1 MAQAQTI
8 MNFFTDAIEQN
19 DCSVKMVIGFYTE
32 IQDNVNAV
40 NDLRNAFNQPIYEPD
55 YWQGVKDNTWY
66 PTVTGDTSVT
76 TTSLIDS
83 PLIIAEAKSALKN
96 RCFNCRFTLPV
107 YKMSFD
113 IDFMFNKI
121 QIQIQIFKTVFK
133 NNLSFSLCQASF
145 LFQRTCIPDLVRL
158 VGLFLAAYSAILALR
173 KLPKISL
180 GLFIKAIISTLVA
193 KVIASLSLSIDM
205 SSTGIPCI
213 VNALKE
219 IAYNMPTNESLKAR
233 IDPEH
238 YAHIDRG
245 YKPVSVMAQE
255 FADAVKEGKMT
266 QEEAD
271 LALDDYKSKNDS
283 INFFADKLQDNFDFV
298 QDNLDEGLRMITDVV
313 DNAVE
318 DVNSYIDS
326 ILGVINFLQC
336 ENKRTGTDFSEVIEY
351 ANKIQT
357 VLNLISAIIAYM
369 AKQFLRSELCKDAK
383 TVDQLKKAIVDA
395 PVPDLTTPSAIRE
408 ITQEWSGSTVKLDSD
423 GLNLLIYE
431 EPAYQMLP
439 KLTLLGCNFKE
450 FAEAHSLDNI
460 IKEAAKAIQE
470 EDRNNSSPD
479 IQQDGE
485 GQNNFTVYP
494 PDSVYPGATN
504 IPTSQYEWI
513 TVDPYK
519 SNIDE
524 SLRPYRDPYNNTI
537 INGKDSKTPGNTGG
551 SDPFTK
557 DPGVI
562 NTDTYIPPKDSPSDP
577 NTPKDGNKDTTG
589 NVDVPKDIPDLID
602 KIPIPSG
609 DPKNNIYKDWIKSID
624 EVIDFIYNPPFK
636 GDTENTIKD
645 PATNIPVDPDDPY
658 SDLSF
663 FKEDLNATQ
672 AKYQPSLAECRTVED
687 VMDILNNL
695 KI

>member
-577 NTPKDGNKDTTG
+577 NTPKDGDKDTTG

>member
-40 NDLRNAFNQPIYEPD
+40 NDLRDAFNQPIYEPD
-55 YWQGVKDNTWY
+55 YWKGVKDNTWY

-76 TTSLIDS
+76 ATSLIDS
-83 PLIIAEAKSALKN
+83 PLIIAEAKAALKN

-121 QIQIQIFKTVFK
+121 QIQIQMFRAVFK

-158 VGLFLAAYSAILALR
+158 VGLFLAAYSAILALH
-173 KLPKISL
+173 KLPKTSL
-180 GLFIKAIISTLVA
+180 GLFVKSIISTLVA
-193 KVIASLSLSIDM
+193 KVIASLNLSIDM

-219 IAYNMPTNESLKAR
+219 ITYNMPTNESLKAR
-233 IDPEH
+233 IGPEH

-283 INFFADKLQDNFDFV
+283 INFFADKLQANFDFV

-357 VLNLISAIIAYM
+357 VLNLISAITAYM

-479 IQQDGE
+479 IQQDNR
-485 GQNNFTVYP
+485 GQNNFTMYP
-494 PDSVYPGATN
+494 QDSVYPGTTN

-519 SNIDE
+519 TSLDE

-577 NTPKDGNKDTTG
+577 NTPKDGDKNTTG

-609 DPKNNIYKDWIKSID
+609 DPKNNVYKDWIKSID

-636 GDTENTIKD
+636 GDPENTIKD
-645 PATNIPVDPDDPY
+645 PATNVPVDPDDPY
-658 SDLSF
+658 SELSF

>member
-40 NDLRNAFNQPIYEPD
+40 NDLRDAFNQPIYEPD

-83 PLIIAEAKSALKN
+83 PLIIAEAKTALKN

-113 IDFMFNKI
+113 IDFMYEKI
-121 QIQIQIFKTVFK
+121 RIQIQIFRTVFK

-158 VGLFLAAYSAILALR
+158 IGLFLAAYSAILALR

-180 GLFIKAIISTLVA
+180 GLFVKAIISTLVA

-245 YKPVSVMAQE
+245 YKPVSIMAQE

-283 INFFADKLQDNFDFV
+283 INFFADKLQANFDFV

-351 ANKIQT
+351 ANKIQI

-395 PVPDLTTPSAIRE
+395 PVPDLTTPAAIRE
-408 ITQEWSGSTVKLDSD
+408 ITQEWAGSTVKLDSD

-431 EPAYQMLP
+431 GPAYQMLP

-479 IQQDGE
+479 IQQDGR
-485 GQNNFTVYP
+485 GQSNFTMYP

-557 DPGVI
+557 DPGVV

-577 NTPKDGNKDTTG
+577 NIPKDGDKDTTG

-636 GDTENTIKD
+636 GDTGNTIKD
-645 PATNIPVDPDDPY
+645 PATNIPVDPDDLY